1 MHTLIYNCPSIDSN
15 KLDLSKSMKDV
26 HDKAEK
32 KIFVND
38 ILKHYDL
45 EETKF
50 NNPIQFFRG
59 KTIHFSQTNLYNIN
73 IETKNKY
80 YINLDLIEE
89 VVGEDCYDQEGFLLE
104 LLAYSFFDKGVK
116 IAIKKKTEE
125 LMRES
130 AGLFYTPNY
139 KTLLED
145 KILKDQMERY
155 KDVL

>member
-1 MHTLIYNCPSIDSN
+1 
-15 KLDLSKSMKDV
+15 MKEV
-26 HDKAEK
+26 NDKAEK
-32 KIFVND
+32 RVFIND

-45 EETKF
+45 KETKF

-59 KTIHFSQTNLYNIN
+59 KTIHFSQINLYNID
-73 IETKNKY
+73 IEVKNKY

-89 VVGEDCYDQEGFLLE
+89 VVGEDDYDKEGFLLE
-104 LLAYSFFDKGVK
+104 LLAFSFFDKGVK

-145 KILKDQMERY
+145 KILKEQIRRFQ
-155 KDVL
+155 DVL